1 MLCPSRARK
10 ASQVVAWRAG
20 NILKAFWVFYS
31 IRAIVFSVTK
41 HSGNAFF
48 SRCLLRA
55 HCIYNMSWKLFTHLL
70 FWPQRL
76 KLKFAPQEKAVSWI
90 TAGSFGMSQYRLGFP
105 GVHTCSWIF
114 VEFVCGIFYIKSNIE
129 FGWYLGST
137 GKNNIHFISIW
148 NYVQKFISISFH
160 LNLLNWGNRGRKLKK
175 TQMSNRGNLEH
186 FLWKSRR
193 LISMYVGHLI
203 RLCFLC
209 CVILSLSSLSRLS
222 ICIKKKLSIN
232 VSRTYSSDRCSSDK
246 YLQPG

>member
-1 MLCPSRARK
+1 MSR
-10 ASQVVAWRAG
+10 
-20 NILKAFWVFYS
+20 
-31 IRAIVFSVTK
+31 
-41 HSGNAFF
+41 
-48 SRCLLRA
+48 
-55 HCIYNMSWKLFTHLL
+55 
-70 FWPQRL
+70 
-76 KLKFAPQEKAVSWI
+76 
-90 TAGSFGMSQYRLGFP
+90 YRLGFP

-137 GKNNIHFISIW
+137 GKKNIHYISIW

-186 FLWKSRR
+186 FLWKRRR

-209 CVILSLSSLSRLS
+209 CVILPLSSLSRLS

>member
-10 ASQVVAWRAG
+10 ASQVVAWRVG

-137 GKNNIHFISIW
+137 GKKKSIISLFEIM
-148 NYVQKFISISFH
+148 FR
-160 LNLLNWGNRGRKLKK
+160 NLSASLFTWTSWTEATEEGNLKK
-175 TQMSNRGNLEH
+175 P
-186 FLWKSRR
+186 K
-193 LISMYVGHLI
+193 
-203 RLCFLC
+203 
-209 CVILSLSSLSRLS
+209 
-222 ICIKKKLSIN
+222 
-232 VSRTYSSDRCSSDK
+232 
-246 YLQPG
+246 